1 MYPFRAPTE
10 DVLLKQNNW
19 IYWAFPFWN
28 CFLSDPNKLMP
39 GYRSIRKWNDWLFDL
54 QDVRY
59 WLTMNGNYGRRWNW
73 VLNNNHKR
81 AVLPF
86 WMDCWWSSYGIDSHK
101 KETKSVIDYCNINK
115 TPLARYLSVI
125 YLYFTLRD
133 VLARFLNVRCSVG
146 HCPGYEGPWS
156 AVINNSIY
164 RRGSFSRG
172 IERGEKTLDSQTV
185 VGIKF

>member
-1 MYPFRAPTE
+1 MYSWNKIIGFIGHFHSGIAF
-10 DVLLKQNNW
+10 
-19 IYWAFPFWN
+19 WAILINSCP
-28 CFLSDPNKLMP
+28 DIV
-39 GYRSIRKWNDWLFDL
+39 RSENEMTDSSICRMCVTDL
-54 QDVRY
+54 QWMVI
-59 WLTMNGNYGRRWNW
+59 MGRRWNW

-81 AVLPF
+81 AVLPL
-86 WMDCWWSSYGIDSHK
+86 WMECWWSSYGIDSHK

-185 VGIKF
+185 VGI